1 MTILFLSST
10 HKADDRRV
18 AVLEAASLAGAGFA
32 VAQLCPEG
40 GTPPPAVPTTTLRR
54 RPGLLGRLAILP
66 RLLAGAIRARP
77 TAIHANEPDSWAVAL
92 LAKAVTGSA
101 VVFDAHEDYADP
113 HRLARLPAPL
123 RRPAAAVL
131 RRTFRVMA
139 RWTDGLVLATPVLAE
154 RFPAAADH
162 PPRIVV
168 RNLVPREEA
177 EAMPRAASAA
187 PGPLRLV
194 ALGAMGRARGWPAA
208 LDAIARAADRTIRLE
223 VVGPFTDGSAGD
235 FARAAARL
243 GITGRVSAT
252 GGLPRSEALARA
264 AEAHAALVLFA
275 PGPANHDAALPHKL
289 FEAMALGLPV
299 VVAATSR
306 PAAALVRRTG
316 CGLVVDSGDPDAIA
330 TALDAL
336 AADPEARGRMGEA
349 GRRAL
354 TADYAWE
361 EDAGRLAGLHR
372 RLARRAGGAPRGA
385 RAASGSRHG

>member
-1 MTILFLSST
+1 MSKRLRDPVHGLIVFDE
-10 HKADDRRV
+10 DDAIDRLAWSLIDTPEFQRLRRIRQ
-18 AVLEAASLAGAGFA
+18 LGFTSLAYPGAEHTRFA
-32 VAQLCPEG
+32 HAIGTAHVMQRLVRRLRELQTSLPPEHRL
-40 GTPPPAVPTTTLRR
+40 TATLVRDA
-54 RPGLLGRLAILP
+54 LA
-66 RLLAGAIRARP
+66 A
-77 TAIHANEPDSWAVAL
+77 AL
-92 LAKAVTGSA
+92 LHDIG
-101 VVFDAHEDYADP
+101 HG
-113 HRLARLPAPL
+113 PL
-123 RRPAAAVL
+123 SHM
-131 RRTFRVMA
+131 F
-139 RWTDGLVLATPVLAE
+139 E
-154 RFPAAADH
+154 
-162 PPRIVV
+162 
-168 RNLVPREEA
+168 
-177 EAMPRAASAA
+177 EAMPRADPTA

-361 EDAGRLAGLHR
+361 EDAGRLAWLHR